1 MFACEFYRWVEAIR
15 GEQLLLIECLW
26 LRSEQRLHIGDA
38 PHATRAAEVLC
49 VPGGGRKSWG
59 VPPHLHPAL
68 PVAPAELGS
77 PVPAGLHCL
86 CPPALATTTDTHP
99 QLLLIFIFPFY
110 SLLFLFFLPFLF
122 FSRSYQGW
130 VTPGSP
136 TQSICAHSALT
147 CICHSLYTHTFGH
160 VTSISQFAF
169 PLYFILPL
177 VSLCQKKAEG
187 GAVRKTFLL

>member
-15 GEQLLLIECLW
+15 GNNYCWSSVCGSGESSVPTLGMLPMQPGLLRGFASLGEAG
-26 LRSEQRLHIGDA
+26 RTGVS
-38 PHATRAAEVLC
+38 PHTC
-49 VPGGGRKSWG
+49 PQ
-59 VPPHLHPAL
+59 AL
-68 PVAPAELGS
+68 AVAPAELGS
-77 PVPAGLHCL
+77 PVPAGLHRL
-86 CPPALATTTDTHP
+86 CPPALAATIDTHP
-99 QLLLIFIFPFY
+99 QLHLIFVFPFY
-110 SLLFLFFLPFLF
+110 SLLFLFFLPFF
-122 FSRSYQGW
+122 FSRSYWGW
-130 VTPGSP
+130 VTPGSL

-160 VTSISQFAF
+160 VTSISQFGF